1 MSIPTILLII
11 LAIWLFGAS
20 LLKVAFWI
28 ICVVGAVL
36 LISAALTY
44 FRDKKQLK

>member
-1 MSIPTILLII
+1 MGLPTILLII
-11 LAIWLFGAS
+11 LVVWLFGAS
-20 LLKVAFWI
+20 LLKLAFWI

-36 LISAALTY
+36 VISAALTY